1 MVIFVPRPAVLMD
14 DLVVFVPVTS
24 VEETA
29 TAFLFHLYDDTT
41 DVRPCLTVGRDE
53 VFELE
58 PGHSIAAADLARDFH
73 AFAQVVVPVDADLW
87 AEALETAVATQ
98 AQQARMAEAR
108 ARCAVEMN
116 RRRQAYE
123 ASKASKKQRKAA

>member
-1 MVIFVPRPAVLMD
+1 MD
-14 DLVVFVPVTS
+14 DLVYLPVVG

-29 TAFLFHLYDDTT
+29 TAFLFHLHDDAT
-41 DVRPCLTVGRDE
+41 DVRPCLSVSKDE

-58 PGHSIAAADLARDFH
+58 TGHSISAADLARDFLE
-73 AFAQVVVPVDADLW
+73 FAQVCVPVDADLW
-87 AEALETAVATQ
+87 AEVLETAAANQ

-108 ARCAVEMN
+108 ARCAVEMA

>member
-1 MVIFVPRPAVLMD
+1 M
-14 DLVVFVPVTS
+14 FVPVAA

-29 TAFLFHLYDDTT
+29 TAFLFHLHDDAT

-58 PGHSIAAADLARDFH
+58 TGCSIAAADLARDFH
-73 AFAQVVVPVDADLW
+73 EYAQVCVPVDADLW
-87 AEALETAVATQ
+87 AEALETAVANQ

-108 ARCAVEMN
+108 ARCAVEMA